1 MVNNEW
7 NRGKCTNLLTRQ
19 FDYTCSS
26 LSPEG
31 RLFQIEYAEK
41 AVETSSTILGVVCK
55 DGIIMGTE
63 KIVSNKM
70 MVSGTDKRLY
80 SLSLSSGGVINGV
93 IPDGRSVIQRGR
105 EESVQ
110 YRSQF
115 HIPIPNAVLAERMS
129 LRFQMNTIYN
139 GQRPLG
145 TSLIMASHDNMKG
158 RQLFMVEPSGTM
170 FQFYGCAS
178 GRGKQMA
185 RNEIEKTK
193 FRDMTV
199 EESLPLVAKILL
211 KCQDEMKDKKQEL
224 EISFISESSGNKHK
238 ILDRKTVDEL
248 TSSALRDIG
257 GEDAE
262 MK

>member
-1 MVNNEW
+1 MLKSFDHE
-7 NRGKCTNLLTRQ
+7 K

-41 AVETSSTILGVVCK
+41 AVETSNTILGVVCK

-63 KIVSNKM
+63 KIVVNKM

-80 SLSLSSGGVINGV
+80 SLALNTGGVINGIV
-93 IPDGRSVIQRGR
+93 PDGRSIIQRAR

-115 HIPIPNAVLAERMS
+115 HIGIPAAVLAERMA

-145 TSLIMASHDNMKG
+145 TSLIMASYDPMKG

-170 FQFYGCAS
+170 FQFFGCAS

-193 FRDMTV
+193 FADMTV
-199 EESLPLVAKILL
+199 DQALPLIAKILL
-211 KCQDEMKDKKQEL
+211 KCQDEMKDKKQEAL
-224 EISFISESSGNKHK
+224 DQGFSEEQATQYAQQEVALSRSGKDNIQQK
-238 ILDRKTVDEL
+238 IE
-248 TSSALRDIG
+248 
-257 GEDAE
+257 
-262 MK
+262 